1 MALTDKVYQNR
12 NPNDIPNNIIDTKWV
27 NYFRFHNFL
36 YNPQSSIN
44 VINVIN
50 GGGGIT
56 ITIDGNIITR
66 PFYRP
71 PGGAGA
77 SWYLDPIINGNANN
91 LTQQLMAAFISDP
104 IQNNLG
110 STITNDII
118 KAAQRFHKKTD
129 PNVLED
135 GWVGTQTQQLKYPS
149 SVTSYKVKYKS
160 GNFKYNDFSEL
171 VKPIYG
177 GPSMDGKIWYAPVVW
192 GNKRYVVKS
201 SDIYKVWSNNKQEI
215 NAAAN
220 TTYTSFNNVG
230 SQPVSDIIGTQNIPE
245 WQAKKRAENSYYLQ
259 IAKFDQLLVKSHLLK
274 EEYNS
279 DKHVNVDKGDLTA
292 IQVMNYNQN
301 RNISVQ
307 WHDFTPDSVSQKW
320 FSGQPPIPADW
331 PNTVA
336 TSLSPQKL
344 FQNNFEQA
352 NIELVAGVKGK
363 VISLLS

>member
-12 NPNDIPNNIIDTKWV
+12 NPNDIPNNITDTKWV

-36 YNPQSSIN
+36 YNPASSIN
-44 VINVIN
+44 SIN
-50 GGGGIT
+50 GGGIT

-71 PGGAGA
+71 PGGA
-77 SWYLDPIINGNANN
+77 SWYLDPIINRNANN
-91 LTQQLMAAFISDP
+91 LTQQLMTAFNADP

-110 STITNDII
+110 STITKDII
-118 KAAQRFHKKTD
+118 KAAQCFHKKTD

-135 GWVGTQTQQLKYPS
+135 GWVGTQTQQLKYPGF
-149 SVTSYKVKYKS
+149 VTSYKVKYKS
-160 GNFKYNDFSEL
+160 NAFTYYDFSEL

-177 GPSMDGKIWYAPVVW
+177 GPSGDGKIWYAPVVW

-201 SDIYKVWSNNKQEI
+201 SDIYKVWLDNKQEI
-215 NAAAN
+215 NAAASSIKAFSN
-220 TTYTSFNNVG
+220 TTNATGEQRIVNK
-230 SQPVSDIIGTQNIPE
+230 SQAEERV
-245 WQAKKRAENSYYLQ
+245 KKSYYLQ
-259 IAKFDQLLVKSHLLK
+259 IAKFDQLLVKSNLLK

-279 DKHVNVDKGDLTA
+279 DKHITTGPNVNVDKGDLTA

-331 PNTVA
+331 PNNVA

-344 FQNNFEQA
+344 FQKNFEQA
-352 NIELVAGVKGK
+352 NIELVAGIKGK